1 MNIVDSCGW
10 LEYFANDANASFFEP
25 VLFDSAHLLIPS
37 ISIYEVCRR
46 LLYLKLPQQADHALT
61 LMTKGKVVDLS
72 PAQMFEASAAA
83 IRYKLALADA
93 IIWQTAEAHGATL
106 YTQDV
111 DLKGLP
117 HVKFKAKKLVAS
129 SLKPKNNP

>member
-10 LEYFANDANASFFEP
+10 LEYFADAPNASFFES
-25 VLFDSAHLLIPS
+25 VLMDSEQLLVPR

-46 LLYLKLPQQADHALT
+46 LLHLKLPQQAEHAMT

-72 PAQMFEASAAA
+72 PAQLLDASASA
-83 IRYKLALADA
+83 IRFQLAMADA
-93 IIWQTAEAHGATL
+93 IIWQTAQVHGAAL
-106 YTQDV
+106 YTQDA

-117 HVKFKAKKLVAS
+117 LVKFKAKKLVAS
-129 SLKPKNNP
+129 KPQAEK